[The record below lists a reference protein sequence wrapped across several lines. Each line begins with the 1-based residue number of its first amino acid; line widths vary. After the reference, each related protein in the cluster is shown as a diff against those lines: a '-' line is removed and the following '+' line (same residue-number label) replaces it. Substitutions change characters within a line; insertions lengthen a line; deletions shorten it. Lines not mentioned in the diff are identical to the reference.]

1 MNKLRK
7 FISLLGSVTTLIAS
21 CAPLNSMA
29 MREEIN
35 GIEKENCY
43 HVLTVEEYN
52 ELEDKYRK
60 HQINDFCRNSDGFLI
75 DMDMN
80 YLDVNGKITDKET
93 EKVKVDTKE
102 IPENRVFGLYLY
114 IANYVGLHPVLNY
127 VEEHKNNE
135 HYTYCISCDPNG
147 NCVILQENL
156 KAKETGSKFRLI
168 VYNNVSKLVRR
179 PGVTGIC
186 WENERVFFPKK
197 MFEKYGL
204 KDCGPEMFNV
214 IKQKEERHR
223 QNVEKQKNELEENKL
238 KEKNNKNIKL
248 IEEDDNAKEEVKLDI
263 NVKNREIN
271 KIENKN
277 GQTNWETILSLVVLG
292 IITANAVRKVYLT
305 SENNGTNSEV
315 YLQNVDMD

>member
-102 IPENRVFGLYLY
+102 IPENRVFESLY
-114 IANYVGLHPVLNY
+114 IADYVGLHLVLNY

-135 HYTYCISCDPNG
+135 HYTYCISCDPGDPNG
-147 NCVILQENL
+147 SCCIVVQHKKGQRILVNGQRMGVML
-156 KAKETGSKFRLI
+156 RDYYSISFDKE
-168 VYNNVSKLVRR
+168 KL
-179 PGVTGIC
+179 
-186 WENERVFFPKK
+186 FFPKK
-197 MFEKYGL
+197 MFEKYGMQ
-204 KDCGPEMFNV
+204 DCGPEMFNV

-238 KEKNNKNIKL
+238 KGENNKNIKL
-248 IEEDDNAKEEVKLDI
+248 IEEVRPNI

-305 SENNGTNSEV
+305 SENNGTNWEV
-315 YLQNVDMD
+315 YLQNVDMDEDS